1 LTGPDGREPEPA
13 GPPPTEGRGSEPA
26 PGTASAGAA
35 PRRLRGG
42 VRRRA
47 GGTLAFV
54 ESPVQLLN
62 VLEWAHQDSTSTTVS
77 SAGAG
82 HGATEGN
89 RHGGTDTSGG
99 TDTYGRADNSAGAA
113 QELTI
118 VVLSPH
124 DPMTRG
130 QLRRVAE
137 LARDEGIAVRWEEA
151 RGGVTAPLKTV
162 GSLAGDLRRARRVVI
177 GDPFSRYV
185 QLLLTL
191 TAARSVVV
199 VDDGTATMEFVS
211 QLARGERLVRWHR
224 KGSGGVQAALFAP
237 FARRARSRLT
247 PGASGASSASGGSG
261 AGRGRE
267 ARSRVEIFSSMPVDA
282 SAGQL
287 RELGVTVTANEFAWT
302 RARFGP
308 PRLTR
313 GTDLVGTSLV
323 ETGVVDLERYL
334 EAVGSLARTHG
345 ATRYFAHRRESSDKL
360 QKVTAATGLEI
371 VRPDLPL
378 ELVARRGPIG
388 RTILS
393 FPSTVVHTLPLAL
406 AGTPVS
412 VAVCE
417 VERTWLTSGASPRA
431 EGFLSGV
438 TGTARNV
445 RRLGAGPAQADVG
458 QDAGQ
463 DSGPADAPSGAAPA
477 TETNGTSGTTATADS
492 AGTTGASRPEET
504 PSRPP
509 ISPKAGRASA

>member
-1 LTGPDGREPEPA
+1 LTGPDGREPEPD
-13 GPPPTEGRGSEPA
+13 GPPPTEGRGSAPA
-26 PGTASAGAA
+26 PGTASAGAVA
-35 PRRLRGG
+35 RRPRGRG
-42 VRRRA
+42 RRRA

-62 VLEWAHQDSTSTTVS
+62 VLEWAHQDSTSSTVS
-77 SAGAG
+77 SAG
-82 HGATEGN
+82 
-89 RHGGTDTSGG
+89 GG
-99 TDTYGRADNSAGAA
+99 
-113 QELTI
+113 QESTI
-118 VVLSPH
+118 VVLSPC

-137 LARDEGIAVRWEEA
+137 LARDEGMTVRWEEA
-151 RGGVTAPLKTV
+151 RGGITAPLKTI
-162 GSLAGDLRRARRVVI
+162 GSLAADLRRARRVVI

-247 PGASGASSASGGSG
+247 PGAPGASGASG
-261 AGRGRE
+261 AGRGGE

-287 RELGVTVTANEFAWT
+287 RELGVTVTSNEFAWT

-360 QKVTAATGLEI
+360 QRVTAATGLEI

-431 EGFLSGV
+431 EDFLSGV

-445 RRLGAGPAQADVG
+445 RRLGA
-458 QDAGQ
+458 DAGQ
-463 DSGPADAPSGAAPA
+463 HPGEDPGQHPGQHPEKDPGPQDAQSGAAPA
-477 TETNGTSGTTATADS
+477 TETNGTTGTTATADW
-492 AGTTGASRPEET
+492 AGTTEASRQEET